1 MIQAIDLSKR
11 YTDGTLALDA
21 LNLNVEAGEIYCL
34 LGATGAGKT
43 TALNVFLNFTKPT
56 AGKVL
61 VNGVD
66 ATRESREAKRYMAY
80 LTANVALY
88 DGLTAYQNLEFFT
101 RLGGHS
107 DYHRDD
113 LAMAMREVGL
123 PERTFKQRVEVF
135 TRGMR
140 QKLGLAAAMLKGT
153 PALFLDEPMSGLDA
167 QASAELVEVL
177 GTLRGQGKA
186 ILLSTQ
192 DLFHAKQLADTVG
205 ILKEGRKVLSY
216 SREEL
221 QYQDLE
227 ELYLNYMRGGL
238 GPQGSGDPS
247 TWN

>member
-11 YTDGTLALDA
+11 YNDGTLALDA
-21 LNLNVEAGEIYCL
+21 LNLTVEPGEIYCL
-34 LGATGAGKT
+34 LGTTGAGKT

-66 ATRESREAKRYMAY
+66 ATQEAQEAKRYMAY
-80 LTANVALY
+80 LTANAALY
-88 DGLTAYQNLEFFT
+88 ESLTAYQNLDFFAH
-101 RLGGHS
+101 LGGHTEY
-107 DYHRDD
+107 DKND

-123 PERTFKQRVEVF
+123 PERSFAERVDTFS
-135 TRGMR
+135 RGMR
-140 QKLGLAAAMLKGT
+140 QKLGLAAAMLKGAPT
-153 PALFLDEPMSGLDA
+153 LFLDEPMSGLDA
-167 QASAELVEVL
+167 QASAELVEIL
-177 GTLRGQGKA
+177 STLREQGKA

-205 ILKEGRKVLSY
+205 ILKEGRKVLTF

-221 QYQDLE
+221 GYQDLE

-238 GPQGSGDPS
+238 GPQGSSGPKA
-247 TWN
+247 WN